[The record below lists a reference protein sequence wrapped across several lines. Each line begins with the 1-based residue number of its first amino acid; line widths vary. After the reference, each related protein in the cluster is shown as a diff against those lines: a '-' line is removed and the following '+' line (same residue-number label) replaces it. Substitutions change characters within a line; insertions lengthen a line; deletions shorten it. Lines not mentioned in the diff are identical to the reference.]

1 MVPTNSSARRWW
13 LVGLCCAVYA
23 AMWIGWVRDWRWLV
37 SADTSTLAAAWRVG
51 ADHPAWVT
59 FWDVWCTVFSPVV
72 MRILTVGLIVY
83 AFRKRQVRTAVF
95 LIVCVEMAAVLTEVL
110 KQLADRPRPATAM
123 VDALST
129 SFPSGHALGTVAALL
144 AVGVVYLPTLRPHL
158 RPWAVAAAVV
168 VVLSVGAGRV
178 ALNVH
183 HPTDVV
189 AGWAM
194 GYVYFVVCLL
204 ILRGDRT
211 GVTEADETPAA
222 PGSAR

>member
-1 MVPTNSSARRWW
+1 MPTNSSTRRWW
-13 LVGLCCAVYA
+13 LAGVCCAVYA
-23 AMWIGWVRDWRWLV
+23 ALWIGWVQDWRWLV
-37 SADTSTLAAAWRVG
+37 SADTSTLAAGWRVG
-51 ADHPAWVT
+51 ADHPVWVT

-95 LIVCVEMAAVLTEVL
+95 LIVCVELSAVLTEVL
-110 KQLADRPRPATAM
+110 KQLADRPRPVTAL

-144 AVGVVYLPTLRPHL
+144 AVGVVYLPKLSPHL
-158 RPWAVAAAVV
+158 RPWAVSAAVLV
-168 VVLSVGAGRV
+168 VVTVGAGRV

-183 HPTDVV
+183 HPSDVV

-204 ILRGDRT
+204 ILRGTRT
-211 GVTEADETPAA
+211 EVTEAVETPAE

>member
-1 MVPTNSSARRWW
+1 
-13 LVGLCCAVYA
+13 
-23 AMWIGWVRDWRWLV
+23 MWIGWVRDWSWLV
-37 SADTSTLAAAWRVG
+37 SADTSSLAVGWRIG

-72 MRILTVGLIVY
+72 MRLLTVGLIVY

-95 LIVCVEMAAVLTEVL
+95 LFVCVELSAVLTEVL

-123 VDALST
+123 ADALST
-129 SFPSGHALGTVAALL
+129 SFPSGHALGNMAAVL
-144 AVGVVYLPTLRPHL
+144 AVGVVCLPKLRPHL

-168 VVLSVGAGRV
+168 VVLTVGAGRV

-183 HPTDVV
+183 HPSDVV

-211 GVTEADETPAA
+211 RITEADETPEV
-222 PGSAR
+222 PGIAR

>member
-1 MVPTNSSARRWW
+1 
-13 LVGLCCAVYA
+13 
-23 AMWIGWVRDWRWLV
+23 MWIGWVRDWNWLV
-37 SADTSTLAAAWRVG
+37 AADTSTLAAGWRIG
-51 ADHPAWVT
+51 ADHPAWAT
-59 FWDVWCTVFSPVV
+59 FWDVWCTVFSPVM

-95 LIVCVEMAAVLTEVL
+95 LIVCVELSAVLTEVL

-123 VDALST
+123 VGALST
-129 SFPSGHALGTVAALL
+129 SFPSGHALGNMAAVL
-144 AVGVVYLPTLRPHL
+144 AVGVVCLPKLRQHL

-168 VVLSVGAGRV
+168 VVLTVGAGRV

-183 HPTDVV
+183 HPSDVV

-204 ILRGDRT
+204 ILSRDPTRI
-211 GVTEADETPAA
+211 TEADERPEV

>member
-1 MVPTNSSARRWW
+1 MPINSSARRWW
-13 LVGLCCAVYA
+13 LAGLCCAVYA
-23 AMWIGWVRDWRWLV
+23 LLWVGWVRDWGWLV
-37 SADTSTLAAAWRVG
+37 SADTSMLAAGWRVG

-72 MRILTVGLIVY
+72 IRIATVGLIVY
-83 AFRKRQVRTAVF
+83 ALRQRQVRTAVF
-95 LIVCVEMAAVLTEVL
+95 LVVCVEMAAVLTELL
-110 KQLADRPRPATAM
+110 KRLADRPRPATAM

-129 SFPSGHALGTVAALL
+129 SFPSGHALGTMAAALAL
-144 AVGVVYLPTLRPHL
+144 GVVCLPKLRPNL
-158 RPWAVAAAVV
+158 RPWAVAATVV
-168 VVLSVGAGRV
+168 VVLTVGAGRV

-183 HPTDVV
+183 HPSDVV

-194 GYVYFVVCLL
+194 GYVYFVLCLL

-211 GVTEADETPAA
+211 GVTEADETPAM